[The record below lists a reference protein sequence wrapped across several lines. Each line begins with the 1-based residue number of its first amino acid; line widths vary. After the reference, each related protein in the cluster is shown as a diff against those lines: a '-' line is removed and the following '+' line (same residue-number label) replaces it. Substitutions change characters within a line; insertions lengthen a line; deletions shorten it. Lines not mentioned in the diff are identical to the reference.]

1 MKKRILIVEDEIE
14 LASKYQENIQN
25 IGFDCEIATTEDE
38 AIDLLEEYKPNL
50 AILDIELKNNKE
62 GGIKIAKYIIE
73 HYKIPFVYL
82 TGATIDQ
89 EIKNKI
95 FSTKHEGY
103 YKKPFEY
110 DDFEINIKNIL
121 GVGPDRVELGDNYIL
136 DADNQ
141 AIYLNNNLVGKL
153 SNKQYELLK
162 ILSIRK
168 NQIVPFNT
176 INDLI
181 YKDKIGNHTALRE
194 LVRELRKS
202 YNFLNIE
209 TERGIGYRLRIL

>member
-1 MKKRILIVEDEIE
+1 MSKRILIVEDEIE
-14 LASKYQENIQN
+14 LATTYQKIIQN

-95 FSTKHEGY
+95 FSTKHEG
-103 YKKPFEY
+103 
-110 DDFEINIKNIL
+110 
-121 GVGPDRVELGDNYIL
+121 
-136 DADNQ
+136 
-141 AIYLNNNLVGKL
+141 
-153 SNKQYELLK
+153 
-162 ILSIRK
+162 
-168 NQIVPFNT
+168 
-176 INDLI
+176 
-181 YKDKIGNHTALRE
+181 
-194 LVRELRKS
+194 
-202 YNFLNIE
+202 FL
-209 TERGIGYRLRIL
+209 